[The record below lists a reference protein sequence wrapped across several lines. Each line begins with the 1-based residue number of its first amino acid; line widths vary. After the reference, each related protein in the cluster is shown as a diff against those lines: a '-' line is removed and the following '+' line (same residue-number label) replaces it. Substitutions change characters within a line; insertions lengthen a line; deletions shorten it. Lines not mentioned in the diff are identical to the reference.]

1 MGLEYGVNKN
11 MRFLGNIE
19 AKMDAKGRAFF
30 PATFRKELQAKEEER
45 LIMRKDVFQ
54 NCLVLYPEH
63 VWNRQLDELRNRLN
77 HWNASHQMLFRQF
90 VSDVEII
97 TLDNNGRLLIP
108 KRFQK
113 AIGLR
118 QGLRFIGMDNTI
130 EVWTQ
135 EDTEQPFMD
144 AAQFSSE
151 LEAIMGHAPA
161 EDKD

>member
-1 MGLEYGVNKN
+1 
-11 MRFLGNIE
+11 MRFLGNIG

-30 PATFRKELQAKEEER
+30 PATFRKELQTKEEER

-54 NCLVLYPEH
+54 NCLVIYPEG
-63 VWNRQLDELRNRLN
+63 VWNQQLDVLRCRLN
-77 HWNASHQMLFRQF
+77 QWNASHQMLFRQF

-97 TLDNNGRLLIP
+97 TLDSNGRLLIP

-118 QGLRFIGMDNTI
+118 QGLRFIGMDDTI

-144 AAQFSSE
+144 AAQFSNE
-151 LEAIMGHAPA
+151 LEAIMGSART
-161 EDKD
+161 EEKE

>member
-1 MGLEYGVNKN
+1 
-11 MRFLGNIE
+11 
-19 AKMDAKGRAFF
+19 MDAKGRAFF

-54 NCLVLYPEH
+54 NCLVIYPEE
-63 VWNRQLDELRNRLN
+63 VWNQQLDMLRCRLN
-77 HWNASHQMLFRQF
+77 QWNASHQMLFRQF

-97 TLDNNGRLLIP
+97 TLDSNGRLLIP

-113 AIGLR
+113 AIGLH
-118 QGLRFIGMDNTI
+118 QGLRFIGMDDTI

-144 AAQFSSE
+144 AAQFSNE
-151 LEAIMGHAPA
+151 LEAIMGNART
-161 EDKD
+161 EEKE